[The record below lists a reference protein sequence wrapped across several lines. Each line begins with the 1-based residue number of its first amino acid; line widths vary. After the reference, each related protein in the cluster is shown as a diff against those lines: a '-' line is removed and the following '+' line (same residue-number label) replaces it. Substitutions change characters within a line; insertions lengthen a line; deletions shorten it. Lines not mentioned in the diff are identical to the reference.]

1 MEFSNVKVFVEKY
14 FSRLARDYRWNR
26 DYRKYSN
33 RRMRPTSLGFDF
45 IGVEDMPESRA
56 ASGEIQLL
64 LDYLKSSNAFI
75 DIGANCGLY
84 SLVASIAG
92 VPTLSF
98 EPNSENYQ
106 LLLRNLH
113 HNKINN
119 VEGFHVALSSSQGV
133 MRLYGG
139 GEGASLVKNWGGMK
153 NTYSCLVSTNS
164 LDNLISHRFD
174 KDQLLIKID
183 VEGHEFE
190 VLSGSQ
196 KLLSQFPAPVWFIEH
211 GFKENL
217 SGEINPHFM
226 DIFELFWRH
235 GYDCFT
241 ADSERRP
248 VVKDDVLR
256 WLEIGERDF
265 GYVNYLFTKKS
276 F

>member
-1 MEFSNVKVFVEKY
+1 MKAFVEKY
-14 FSRLARDYRWNR
+14 FSSLARAYRWNR
-26 DYRKYSN
+26 DYRKYSS
-33 RRMRPTSLGFDF
+33 RRMQPTSLGFDF
-45 IGVEDMPESRA
+45 IGVEGMPDSRV

-64 LDYLKSSNAFI
+64 LEQLKSSNVFI

-84 SLVASIAG
+84 SLVASTAG
-92 VPTLSF
+92 VPTISF

-113 HNKINN
+113 HNNINN
-119 VEGFHVALSSSQGV
+119 VEAFHVALSSSQGV

-139 GEGASLVKNWGGMK
+139 GEGASLIKNWGGME
-153 NTYSCLVSTNS
+153 NTYSSLVSTNS
-164 LDNLISHRFD
+164 LDNLISHRFA
-174 KDQLLIKID
+174 KDRLLIKID

-190 VLSGSQ
+190 VLSGAR
-196 KLLSQFPAPVWFIEH
+196 KLLSQSPSPTWLIEH

-226 DIFELFWRH
+226 DIFELFWLH

-241 ADSERRP
+241 ADLEQRQ
-248 VVKDDVLR
+248 VVKEDVLR

-265 GYVNYLFTKKS
+265 GYLNYLFVKPSK
-276 F
+276 